1 MRISSIGVILAGFI
15 YATSLAGAAA
25 QAPKGGNPEAAKL
38 TNPVEKTP
46 ESIAAGRKVYQ
57 RLCSRCH
64 GAEGK
69 GDGNAAGAVPPSD
82 LTDAAWD
89 HGSSDGEIFT
99 TIHDGTSADMEG
111 YAQRISDTDIWNV
124 VNYIRTLG
132 PPPKL

>member
-1 MRISSIGVILAGFI
+1 MRISSIGLILTGII
-15 YATSLAGAAA
+15 YATSLAGVAA
-25 QAPKGGNPEAAKL
+25 QAPKGGSAEAAKL
-38 TNPVEKTP
+38 KNPVESTP
-46 ESIAAGRKVYQ
+46 ESVAAGRKVYQ

-82 LTDAAWD
+82 LTDATWD

-124 VNYIRTLG
+124 VNYIRSMG
-132 PPPKL
+132 PK

>member
-1 MRISSIGVILAGFI
+1 MRISSIGLILTGII

-25 QAPKGGNPEAAKL
+25 QAPKGGNLEAAKL
-38 TNPVEKTP
+38 KNPVEKTP

-64 GAEGK
+64 GPEGK

-82 LTDAAWD
+82 LTDDVWD
-89 HGSSDGEIFT
+89 HGSSDGEMFT

-124 VNYIRTLG
+124 VNFIRSLG
-132 PPPKL
+132 APPKL

>member
-1 MRISSIGVILAGFI
+1 MRISSIGVILAGLI

-25 QAPKGGNPEAAKL
+25 QVPKGGNPEAAKL

-64 GAEGK
+64 GSEGK

-82 LTDAAWD
+82 LTDATWD
-89 HGSSDGEIFT
+89 HGASDGEIFT

-132 PPPKL
+132 AAPK

>member
-1 MRISSIGVILAGFI
+1 MRISSIAMFLTAII

-38 TNPVEKTP
+38 KNPVEKTP

-57 RLCSRCH
+57 RLCIRCH
-64 GAEGK
+64 GQEGK
-69 GDGNAAGAVPPSD
+69 GDGGAAGAVPPSD
-82 LTDAAWD
+82 LTDSTWD

-132 PPPKL
+132 APK

>member
-1 MRISSIGVILAGFI
+1 MRISSIGVILTGII

-25 QAPKGGNPEAAKL
+25 QAPKGGNAEAAKL
-38 TNPVEKTP
+38 KDPVEKTP

-69 GDGNAAGAVPPSD
+69 GDGNAAGAAPPSD
-82 LTDAAWD
+82 LTDDVWD
-89 HGSSDGEIFT
+89 HGASDGEIFT

-124 VNYIRTLG
+124 VNFIRSLG
-132 PPPKL
+132 APPKL